1 MPEKLKRTGRQIN
14 GKDGK
19 SKFHQ
24 VESLKS
30 TRGALYR
37 HRETLSPNKNRQK
50 NIDETKKCQIDHF

>member
-1 MPEKLKRTGRQIN
+1 MRIGRRRQIN
-14 GKDGK
+14 EKDGK

-24 VESLKS
+24 AEALKS

-50 NIDETKKCQIDHF
+50 NTDETKKCQIDNF

>member
-1 MPEKLKRTGRQIN
+1 MPEKLIRIDRQIN

-24 VESLKS
+24 AKSLKS

-37 HRETLSPNKNRQK
+37 HRDTLSLNKNRQK
-50 NIDETKKCQIDHF
+50 NTDETKEMPIR